1 MATSD
6 CNYIQELLPLYIDN
20 MLSEEETDIVCE
32 HINTCASCKEEHAFL
47 KAMTVSLGEIPEV
60 ALPEGFHAR
69 LFDKLCKEATKTKKA
84 KRISLLHSATFRRTL
99 TSVAAA
105 AAVVAVSV
113 VAHVGL
119 STQESGV
126 NPDQFVAPGMT
137 FTEQQDALLVEAPAI
152 ETPAAET
159 QKPAGT
165 KVTKKDAKKT
175 EKADNAP
182 ATASQVASQDASQDA
197 TENATQV
204 ASQEATQVA
213 PDGSAFAQSEAVPFA
228 ILEGESADGESAGVY
243 ARKTVHHTFLVTVD
257 ASQRAHAE
265 ELLSAYAQ
273 DETGYRVED
282 GTDEVLDAL
291 GALTGFSM
299 QAETSDKDADYIV
312 LK

>member
-32 HINTCASCKEEHAFL
+32 HINTCASCKKEHAFL

-84 KRISLLHSATFRRTL
+84 KRISLLHSVAFRRTL

-126 NPDQFVAPGMT
+126 NPDQFVAPGVT
-137 FTEQQDALLVEAPAI
+137 FTEQQGALLVEAPAV
-152 ETPAAET
+152 ET

-165 KVTKKDAKKT
+165 TVTKKDAKKT
-175 EKADNAP
+175 ENKGNAP
-182 ATASQVASQDASQDA
+182 ATATQDASQDA

-204 ASQEATQVA
+204 ATQVASQDA
-213 PDGSAFAQSEAVPFA
+213 PDGSALAQSEAVPFA
-228 ILEGESADGESAGVY
+228 ILEGEPADGESAGVY
-243 ARKTVHHTFLVTVD
+243 ARETARHIFLVTVD
-257 ASQRAHAE
+257 ASQRACAE
-265 ELLSAYAQ
+265 ELLSAYTQ

-282 GTDEVLDAL
+282 GTDDVLDAL
-291 GALTGFSM
+291 GKLSGFSM